1 MILAI
6 LIAMIMN
13 KQTKIIFAIK
23 KKVLVKSFDLVK
35 PKMNVGPTESRYM
48 MINVVLMIFS
58 SFLENINLF
67 LNPFGNE
74 NS

>member
-1 MILAI
+1 
-6 LIAMIMN
+6 MN
-13 KQTKIIFAIK
+13 KQTKMIFAIK

-58 SFLENINLF
+58 SFLD
-67 LNPFGNE
+67 LNCQIKC